1 MTIRTVLVS
10 ILVFFSSSLFAAEPM
25 MGPLINDYGPTFP
38 MQEGDVPLREDFVYK
53 VVFEATE
60 YPDDTTTV
68 NRELS
73 VVSRFMNMHA
83 RNGVPRENLDVAVVV
98 HGETLKSLLVD
109 EAYAKRYGSDNPSL
123 DLLMK
128 LEEAGVRFYVCGQS
142 LGFRNFAR
150 EELASPAK
158 VGLSAMTM
166 LVYLQADG
174 YSFLP

>member
-1 MTIRTVLVS
+1 MYIRMLLVS
-10 ILVFFSSSLFAAEPM
+10 IFVFFSSILFAAEPK
-25 MGPLINDYGPTFP
+25 MGPLVKDYGPTFP
-38 MQEGDVPLREDFVYK
+38 MQEGDVPLRENFVYK

-60 YPDDTTTV
+60 YPGDTTTV

-73 VVSRFMNMHA
+73 VVSRFMNMHV
-83 RNGVPRENLDVAVVV
+83 RNGVPKENLDVAVVV

-166 LVYLQADG
+166 LIYLQADG

>member
-1 MTIRTVLVS
+1 
-10 ILVFFSSSLFAAEPM
+10 
-25 MGPLINDYGPTFP
+25 
-38 MQEGDVPLREDFVYK
+38 
-53 VVFEATE
+53 
-60 YPDDTTTV
+60 
-68 NRELS
+68 
-73 VVSRFMNMHA
+73 MNMHA
-83 RNGVPRENLDVAVVV
+83 RNGVPEENLDVAVVV